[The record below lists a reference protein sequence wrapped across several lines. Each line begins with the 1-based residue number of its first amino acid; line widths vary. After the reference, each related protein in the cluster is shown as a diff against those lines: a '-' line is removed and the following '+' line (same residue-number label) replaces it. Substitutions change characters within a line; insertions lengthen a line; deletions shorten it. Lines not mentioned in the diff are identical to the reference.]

1 VFSLE
6 TLQQTLSALGSTVWI
21 TLMLTLGAGIV
32 SLIAGSISVSAQLGG
47 GWVGLFASRAYV
59 SLMRGTPLLVQL
71 LVLSYGLPLLGIR
84 VPPILAAILAI
95 GLNSGAY
102 ATEILRGGVL
112 SIAPGQIEAAKMVGL
127 SRFAIWRRIVL
138 PQAMASSLPM
148 LVAEFSIILKS
159 TPLASIISV
168 TEMTYAG
175 VLIQA
180 RSFSSLDVFLP
191 IAAAYVAIFYA
202 FTMLAAWLDRQLAP
216 MRG

>member
-1 VFSLE
+1 
-6 TLQQTLSALGSTVWI
+6 
-21 TLMLTLGAGIV
+21 
-32 SLIAGSISVSAQLGG
+32 
-47 GWVGLFASRAYV
+47 LFASRAYV

-95 GLNSGAY
+95 ELNSGAY